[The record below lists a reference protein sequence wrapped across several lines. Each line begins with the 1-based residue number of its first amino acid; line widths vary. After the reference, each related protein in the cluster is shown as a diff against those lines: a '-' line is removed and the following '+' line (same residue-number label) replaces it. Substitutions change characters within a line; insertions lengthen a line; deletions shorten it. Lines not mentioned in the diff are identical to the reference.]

1 MKMKL
6 VGMLAFTG
14 LIAQFALAQTPNL
27 HPKVDLR
34 LGITS
39 NEGNNGLAVAYN
51 PSKNLYYT
59 VYAGNAIFTMEVHKS
74 TGESIKVMPI
84 GGDLRGLWYNE
95 SKARLEGILFENAGT
110 CSFELDGNGFPSSI
124 STKSFDYGMGAQDV
138 AVYNKGKVYFA
149 DYSGVT
155 SFKQDKGKG
164 KLRKHVDLERY
175 TAINSGGFIHTG
187 VIGYEFG
194 FFDYEEN
201 VLMLVSAKTMRIT
214 AKVTISIQEEIESL
228 ENFRI
233 SYCNRRLFIY
243 NGYSRE
249 WIGYKIF

>member
-1 MKMKL
+1 MKL
-6 VGMLAFTG
+6 IGMLAFTG
-14 LIAQFALAQTPNL
+14 LIAQFTLAQTPNL

-39 NEGNNGLAVAYN
+39 DEGTNGLAVAYN

-59 VYAGNAIFTMEVHKS
+59 VYAGNALFTMEVHKT

-95 SKARLEGILFENAGT
+95 SKARLEGILYGNAGT
-110 CSFELDGNGFPSSI
+110 CSFELDGNGFPSTI
-124 STKSFDYGMGAQDV
+124 STTSFDYGMGAQDV

-164 KLRKHVDLERY
+164 KLSKHVDIANY
-175 TAINSGGFIHTG
+175 TTINFGGFIHTG
-187 VIGYEFG
+187 VAGYEFG

-201 VLMLVSAKTMRIT
+201 RLLLVNAKTNRIT
-214 AKVTISIQEEIESL
+214 AKVIIDVEDAVESL

-233 SYCNRRLFIY
+233 SYCNNRLFIY
-243 NGYSRE
+243 DGSNRE

>member
-1 MKMKL
+1 MKL
-6 VGMLAFTG
+6 IGMLAFTG
-14 LIAQFALAQTPNL
+14 LIAQFTLAQTPNL

-39 NEGNNGLAVAYN
+39 NDGNNGLSVAYN

-59 VYAGNAIFTMEVHKS
+59 VYAGNALFTMEVHKS

-84 GGDLRGLWYNE
+84 GGDLRGFWYNE
-95 SKARLEGILFENAGT
+95 SKARLEGILYGNAGT

-124 STKSFDYGMGAQDV
+124 STTSFAYGMGAQDV
-138 AVYNKGKVYFA
+138 AVFNKGKVYFA

-164 KLRKHVDLERY
+164 KLSKHVDIANY
-175 TAINSGGFIHTG
+175 ITINFGGFIHTG
-187 VIGYEFG
+187 VAGYEFG

-201 VLMLVSAKTMRIT
+201 RLLLVNAKTNRIT
-214 AKVTISIQEEIESL
+214 AKVIIDVEDAVESL

-233 SYCNRRLFIY
+233 SYCNNRLFIY
-243 NGYSRE
+243 DESNRE

>member
-1 MKMKL
+1 MKL

-14 LIAQFALAQTPNL
+14 LIAQFAFAQTPNL

-164 KLRKHVDLERY
+164 KLSKHVDLESY
-175 TAINSGGFIHTG
+175 TAINFGGFIHTG

-233 SYCNRRLFIY
+233 SYCNSRLFIY